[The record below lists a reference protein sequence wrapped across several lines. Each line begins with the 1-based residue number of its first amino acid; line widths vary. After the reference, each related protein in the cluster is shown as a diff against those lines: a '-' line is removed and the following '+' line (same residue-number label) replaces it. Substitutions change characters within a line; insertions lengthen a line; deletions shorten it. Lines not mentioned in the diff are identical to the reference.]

1 MSHGP
6 DPAQMSRRVFVGAS
20 PLILAGLAACS
31 RAFVEHAHLAESFI
45 VDPQWSAYRPVLQG
59 LLRVILPLDDPAFP
73 RLPIERIEQRLTS
86 MFPIEKER
94 RFLGL
99 QRTLTLFDHTEL
111 FPLTSGPL
119 LLEEEK
125 ARDIRGR
132 GADRDW
138 VNALRKHEERAYA
151 EFVHRNDL
159 SGPATFA
166 ALHPAAQRQ
175 YFELWRDSAS
185 IVKRA
190 FASSIKSLVMMTV
203 YSSEEAWAAIGYE
216 GPLIDRPERPR

>member
-1 MSHGP
+1 MSDGP
-6 DPAQMSRRVFVGAS
+6 DPAQVSRRVFVGAS
-20 PLILAGLAACS
+20 PLLLAGLAACS
-31 RAFVEHAHLAESFI
+31 RAFVEHARLAESFI

-59 LLRVILPLDDPAFP
+59 LLRVILPIGDPGFP

-86 MFPIEKER
+86 MFPIEQER

-99 QRTLTLFDHTEL
+99 QRTLTLFDHAEL

-125 ARDIRGR
+125 ARDVRGR
-132 GADRDW
+132 GAERDW
-138 VNALRKHEERAYA
+138 VNALREHEERAYA
-151 EFVHRNDL
+151 EFVARNNL
-159 SGPATFA
+159 SRSARFA
-166 ALHPAAQRQ
+166 AMPPDAQRQ
-175 YFELWRDSAS
+175 YLELWRDSAS
-185 IVKRA
+185 VVKRA
-190 FASSIKSLVMMTV
+190 FAGSIRSLVMMTV